1 MRNLITLALI
11 IIISSSLI
19 SQAVYDRSSMTILML
34 DFKENH
40 GTLLSNSFSKIQPP
54 EKYFNNNINKNLLN
68 PDFKRIPVTQGLEF
82 MYFVPDQDVI
92 RSLKNQKAAQ
102 NILSIWFNRQPDGS
116 FNTDVLKER
125 GLYNSDDNDFIIA
138 SSSKRG
144 TANLMDMGLKLVNQ
158 SYIMVFD
165 FFDIMTLEEYYVR
178 KEIPAEKRLSNGFKA
193 KVRCYLYKLEFGEAV
208 ASEFFQ
214 KYWISDTD
222 PDKNKKKNDFDNA
235 DFSFEVVSNH
245 YTEVEASQSNASNSN
260 STVKQKSQQ
269 ELMDELLKSALENIS
284 GQIEN
289 KNQEL
294 RVKAMV
300 MDTRPIASKIGKKE
314 GLGFDQRY
322 FVFEN
327 RMRKDGTVYPKRIAV
342 VKSMK
347 VIDNRKI
354 TSGESEPSLFYQIAG
369 RKVDKMGMY
378 LEQKN
383 DAGLNLFL
391 GYNYKGLTGA
401 DVRLEF
407 YISKFMG
414 DLVGKGKSGKPLT
427 SLKLYID
434 GAYGTGKYYYES
446 IEPEFTFTRV
456 SLGLN
461 KDFYP
466 LKFLHWGPYLGYG
479 LEFAEWD
486 ESEDQ
491 VESDFVETGIRVGL
505 NLSYRTQILWS
516 YHYNFLISSKTV
528 DKDKVDP
535 DIDFD
540 YESIFNDRMGQGASI
555 GLRFMF

>member
-1 MRNLITLALI
+1 MKNLITLALI
-11 IIISSSLI
+11 LIINSTLI
-19 SQAVYDRSSMTILML
+19 SQAVYDRSAMTILSF

-40 GTLLSNSFSKIQPP
+40 SQILSNSFSKIQPP
-54 EKYFNNNINKNLLN
+54 EKYFFNIADKNILAPN
-68 PDFKRIPVTQGLEF
+68 FKRIPVTKGLEF
-82 MYFVPDQDVI
+82 MYFIPDQNI
-92 RSLKNQKAAQ
+92 INSLKEQKIGQ
-102 NILSIWFNRQPDGS
+102 KILSIWFNRQPDGT
-116 FNTDVLKER
+116 FNTEILKER
-125 GLYNSDDNDFIIA
+125 GLYNANDNDLIIA

-144 TANLMDMGLKLVNQ
+144 TATLMDMGLKLVNQ

-165 FFDIMTLEEYYVR
+165 FFDVMTMEEYYVR
-178 KEIPAEKRLSNGFKA
+178 KEIPADKRLSNGFKA

-245 YTEVEASQSNASNSN
+245 YTEVEASQTNPSSTNS
-260 STVKQKSQQ
+260 SVKQKSQE
-269 ELMDELLKSALENIS
+269 ELMDDLVKTTLENIS

-327 RMRKDGTVYPKRIAV
+327 RMKKDGTVYPKRIAV

-347 VIDNRKI
+347 VVDNRTI
-354 TSGESEPSLFYQIAG
+354 TSGESDPSLFYQIAG

-383 DAGLNLFL
+383 DAGLNLYL
-391 GYNYKGLTGA
+391 GYNYEGLTGA
-401 DVRLEF
+401 TARLEF

-414 DLVGKGKSGKPLT
+414 DLVGKGKSGKGLT

-434 GAYGTGKYYYES
+434 GGYGSGKYFYES
-446 IEPEFTFTRV
+446 IENEYTFTRV

-466 LKFLHWGPYLGYG
+466 LKFIHWGPYLGYG
-479 LEFAEWD
+479 LEFAEQD

-491 VESDFVETGIRVGL
+491 IESDFVEGGIRVGL

-516 YHYNFLISSKTV
+516 YHYNYLISSKKM
-528 DKDKVDP
+528 DKDKVVLDEN
-535 DIDFD
+535 FD
-540 YESIFNDRMGQGASI
+540 YKGIFPERMGQGASI